1 MKAYTSG
8 LIIKENTII
17 TKERRLPIKGQVI
30 SNLGDEVNYDTIIA
44 QGEIKGHLATF
55 RFASELNINPQ
66 DIDKYLLP
74 KIGDNIKQGD
84 IIGKSASFFGLF
96 KSSVKSPYTGVL
108 EYINRKTGTIGIR
121 LASTEIKLNAYI
133 KGKIQKIIPE
143 EGAIIETKG
152 TFIQGIFGI
161 GGEKFG
167 KLLVVNPDTN
177 NTIDNIPNIT
187 ENTILVYEKGLN
199 LDILK
204 DCEKKGVLGIITG
217 SISDKVLRDYINK
230 ELGVAITGDEK
241 VPLTIILTE
250 GFGNIPMSETTFNML
265 KSIDSSYVSING
277 ATQIRAGVI
286 RPEIIMSKDN
296 KNLSDKY
303 EDATLKIGSKVRI
316 MSEPYLCQY
325 GYISDIFDKPI
336 MLETGNLAN
345 CVEIN
350 LNNNKVI
357 VPRTNIELI
366 IE

>member
-8 LIIKENTII
+8 LIIKENTNII
-17 TKERRLPIKGQVI
+17 KERRLPIKGQVI
-30 SNLGDEVNYDTIIA
+30 SNIGDNVNYDTVIA
-44 QGEIKGHLATF
+44 QGEIKGHLATY

-66 DIDKYLLP
+66 DIDKYLIP
-74 KIGDNIKQGD
+74 KIGDSIKQGD
-84 IIGKSASFFGLF
+84 VIGKSASFFGLF
-96 KSSVKSPYTGVL
+96 KISVKSPYSGVL
-108 EYINRKTGTIGIR
+108 EYINKNTGTIGVR
-121 LASTEIKLNAYI
+121 LSSTEIKLNAYI

-143 EGAIIETKG
+143 EGAVIETKG

-167 KLLVVNPDTN
+167 KLVVATSNPN
-177 NTIDNIPNIT
+177 ITIENIQDIT
-187 ENTILVYEKGLN
+187 ENTILVCGTGLTV
-199 LDILK
+199 DILK
-204 DCEKKGVLGIITG
+204 DCENKGVLGIITG
-217 SISDKVLRDYINK
+217 SISDTVLKDYIDK

-241 VPLTIILTE
+241 VPITIILTE

-296 KNLSDKY
+296 ENLSNKN
-303 EDATLKIGSKVRI
+303 EDVTLKIGSKVRI

-325 GYISDIFDKPI
+325 GFISHIFDKPI
-336 MLETGNLAN
+336 MLETGNMAN
-345 CVEIN
+345 CVEID
-350 LNNNKVI
+350 LNNNKVVI
-357 VPRTNIELI
+357 PRTNIELI